1 MTRRHVTFSCE
12 GATLV
17 GTLDIGQASGS
28 TGLLLVSGG
37 NELRSGAWGGQA
49 QLAARLADK
58 GFPVF
63 RYDRRGAGDSANCPT
78 GDNPTFR
85 HSGPDIAAALA
96 AFRSAAPH
104 VARVVAFGNCD
115 AAAALMLFAQGLAI
129 NGLVLANPWTIDGEE
144 APQAMPASAIRSR
157 YLAKLSNPREV
168 WRLLTGGVNLAKLAK
183 GLRGAASTQSVPTGL
198 VSEMQAGLAAF
209 GCPVSILLASGD
221 RTAHMFEASWGR
233 TDPRIARID
242 SASHSFSD
250 DAAREWLF
258 ARLVSA
264 LTQEPPATP

>member
-1 MTRRHVTFSCE
+1 MTRRHVTFWCE

-37 NELRSGAWGGQA
+37 NELRSGAWGGQT

-63 RYDRRGAGDSANCPT
+63 RYDRRGVGDSE
-78 GDNPTFR
+78 GHNPTFR

-104 VARVVAFGNCD
+104 VGRVVAFGNCD
-115 AAAALMLFAQGLAI
+115 AAAALMLFAHGLPI
-129 NGLVLANPWTIDGEE
+129 DGLVLANPWTIDGEE
-144 APQAMPASAIRSR
+144 APQAMPAAAIRGR
-157 YLAKLSNPREV
+157 YLAKLSNPREI

-209 GCPVSILLASGD
+209 GRPTTIILASGD
-221 RTAHMFEASWGR
+221 RTAQMFEAAWDR
-233 TDPRIARID
+233 ADPRIARID

-264 LTQEPPATP
+264 LTQEPPAAP